1 MQSISRPAKQSHKQ
15 HSFLFLW
22 VHSGGGSGNGGFGSS
37 DNAILGGGY
46 PPANGFPSRGGYGSN
61 QGYGPSSFPSYGRRR
76 TFYPPPPPPP
86 SGDVLDD
93 LDKVYARLEGKQ
105 NSVVQNISLCLC
117 LCLSLSL
124 SLSVSVFLS
133 VCLSLSA
140 CSKYV
145 TE

>member
-61 QGYGPSSFPSYGRRR
+61 QGHGSSSHPGYGSRR
-76 TFYPPPPPPP
+76 TFYPPPPRPP

-93 LDKVYARLEGKQ
+93 LDMVYSRLESKENG
-105 NSVVQNISLCLC
+105 VVQNISL
-117 LCLSLSL
+117 
-124 SLSVSVFLS
+124 SVSVSVCLS
-133 VCLSLSA
+133 VCLSVSLCMLA
-140 CSKYV
+140 HNM
-145 TE
+145 